1 MLFVPSNRMPA
12 FSPQVAE
19 PQMPHSMSVLQRSDK
34 NNVGCG
40 MGCYARSQ
48 LPVPVAVMTKDSFV
62 FAFVRCYDGLSVGYG
77 CNLLDTPRES
87 SSIPV
92 KV

>member
-1 MLFVPSNRMPA
+1 
-12 FSPQVAE
+12 
-19 PQMPHSMSVLQRSDK
+19 
-34 NNVGCG
+34 
-40 MGCYARSQ
+40 MGCYVRSQ
-48 LPVPVAVMTKDSFV
+48 LPVPVAVTTKDSFV

-77 CNLLDTPRES
+77 CNLLDTQRES